1 MPVDTKTLILD
12 TAERLFSEH
21 GIDAVSLRAITTD
34 AGVNLAA
41 INYHFR
47 SKDLLV
53 KDVFARRIRP
63 LNEERLALL
72 DQFEV
77 RAGEGPLPVE
87 DVLRAMFEP
96 AIRLS
101 GDPERGH
108 IFLRI
113 CGRIW
118 SEPSFRTSQI
128 FDDLFKELIARFGAA
143 FQRAAP
149 ELPPEDMSWRTHFA
163 VGAMIFVMTHSD
175 VLRKHSQ
182 GLCDPAN
189 VDRTVDQMVQ
199 FTAAGMRAPVLAP
212 VAADEAVE
220 VTG

>member
-1 MPVDTKTLILD
+1 MPVDTKALILD
-12 TAERLFSEH
+12 TAEKLFSEQ
-21 GIDAVSLRAITTD
+21 GIDAVSLRAITTK

-53 KDVFARRIRP
+53 KEVFARRIRP

-72 DQFEV
+72 DEFEAKA
-77 RAGEGPLPVE
+77 AGGAPPVE

-128 FDDLFKELIARFGAA
+128 FDDLFEELIARFSAA

-149 ELPPEDMSWRTHFA
+149 DLPAEDMSWRTHFA
-163 VGAMIFVMTHSD
+163 VGSMIFVMTHSD
-175 VLRKHSQ
+175 VLRKNSH

-189 VDRTVDQMVQ
+189 VERTVEQMVHYA
-199 FTAAGMRAPVLAP
+199 AAGMRAPLLAP
-212 VAADEAVE
+212 RDREGIVEAA
-220 VTG
+220 G